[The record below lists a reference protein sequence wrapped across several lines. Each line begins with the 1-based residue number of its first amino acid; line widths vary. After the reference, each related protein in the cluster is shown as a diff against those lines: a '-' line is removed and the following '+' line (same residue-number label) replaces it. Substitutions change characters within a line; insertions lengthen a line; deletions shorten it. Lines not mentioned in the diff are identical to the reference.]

1 MNKKYKQ
8 KQLQFS
14 LVPAFHQF
22 KAVFMLISAGSL
34 ECTMDENK
42 EIFKLFPCVG
52 SLRGYLNSGA
62 RSVLIDAK

>member
-22 KAVFMLISAGSL
+22 KAVFMLISARSL
-34 ECTMDENK
+34 ECTTDKKK
-42 EIFKLFPCVG
+42 EFLKLFPCIG
-52 SLRGYLNSGA
+52 SLRGYLISGA